1 MVDLIGYIAGFLA
14 MITFLPQ
21 VVKTL
26 RTKKADD
33 ISLWMLLLTLLA
45 NIFYEIYAVILNLT
59 PVIIM
64 IGIMSIIVILQI
76 ALTLKYKNRLTNGTT
91 GREEARRP

>member
-1 MVDLIGYIAGFLA
+1 MTDLIGYIAGFLA

-21 VVKTL
+21 VIKTL
-26 RTKKADD
+26 QTKKAND

-45 NIFYEIYAVILNLT
+45 NIFYEIYALLLNLT

-64 IGIMSIIVILQI
+64 IGIMSIIVIVQI
-76 ALTLKYKNRLTNGTT
+76 ALTLKYKNKEKKLFH
-91 GREEARRP
+91 